1 MSGEEKDVGI
11 VEVNKHCE
19 VKIRCGRCGTES
31 VRSDTAFD
39 TLSAFRC
46 PSCGAAFDLSPVMR
60 QAQGPGGTLGRL
72 RRMLA
77 NTRFK
82 LDIKIDRD

>member
-1 MSGEEKDVGI
+1 MSGEETDVGI
-11 VEVNKHCE
+11 VEVNKHSE
-19 VKIRCGRCGTES
+19 VKIRCGKCGTES
-31 VRSDTAFD
+31 VRSDTALY

-60 QAQGPGGTLGRL
+60 QAHGPGGKLGRL
-72 RRMLA
+72 RRMLG
-77 NTRFK
+77 NTRVK